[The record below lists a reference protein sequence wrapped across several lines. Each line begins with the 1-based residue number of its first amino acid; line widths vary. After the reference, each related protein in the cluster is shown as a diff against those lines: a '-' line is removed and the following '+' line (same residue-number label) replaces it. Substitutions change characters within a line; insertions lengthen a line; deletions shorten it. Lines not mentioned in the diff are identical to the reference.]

1 MMAMMIDTNVCLL
14 LNVKSRGFRGK
25 LYCFSD
31 KPMRDHLKINNCY
44 KIIVSTEK
52 RFMKTRLDLKE
63 IISEKKIDKKKITKI
78 YNLFFFFF
86 L

>member
-25 LYCFSD
+25 LYRCSE

-78 YNLFFFFF
+78 YNFFFFFF